1 MLERLQVE
9 EATNVS
15 ELDVVATGAQA
26 PARLSLQR
34 VCARVRMRVCVRM
47 CEYMSV
53 SPLTLIQ
60 VSPYQ
65 LDRNSLQVL

>member
-9 EATNVS
+9 EAMNVS

-34 VCARVRMRVCVRM
+34 VCARVRMRVCRRV
-47 CEYMSV
+47 
-53 SPLTLIQ
+53 
-60 VSPYQ
+60 
-65 LDRNSLQVL
+65 